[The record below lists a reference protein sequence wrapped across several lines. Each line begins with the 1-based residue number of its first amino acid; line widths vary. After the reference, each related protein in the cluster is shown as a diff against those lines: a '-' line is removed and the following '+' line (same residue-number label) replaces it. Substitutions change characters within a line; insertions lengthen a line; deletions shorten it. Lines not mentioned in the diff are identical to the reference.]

1 MKEQQYDY
9 YRRRNHLPALPM
21 LRDREIITPMRYN
34 SDIKN
39 SLFAATRV
47 KQIQL
52 DLLLNDF

>member
-1 MKEQQYDY
+1 
-9 YRRRNHLPALPM
+9 M